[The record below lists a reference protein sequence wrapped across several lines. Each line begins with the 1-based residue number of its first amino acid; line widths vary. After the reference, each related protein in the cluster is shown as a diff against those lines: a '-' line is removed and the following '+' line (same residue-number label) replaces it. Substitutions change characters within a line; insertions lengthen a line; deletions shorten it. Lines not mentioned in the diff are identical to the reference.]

1 MSLEGGSQEVF
12 LGRDLMTRSD
22 VSDAISR
29 QIDEQVRAI
38 VKRCYEETVTLVQ
51 ANRDLMDR
59 LVERLIEI
67 ETMDGDEFRDMVA
80 KATTIPEKERFSPV
94 LNS

>member
-1 MSLEGGSQEVF
+1 
-12 LGRDLMTRSD
+12 MTRSD